1 MPYEHLTSA
10 NDERLAP
17 YARVRDADLAAWPDA
32 SAGLFMAE
40 SRAVIAAA
48 IEAGAR
54 PRSFLVSESWAGDAA
69 LLAGIAVF
77 SAAVVFAGNFAANVL
92 YGVVDPRIRK
102 GGTRA

>member
-10 NDERLAP
+10 SDARLAP

-48 IEAGAR
+48 IEAGVR
-54 PRSFLVSESWAGDAA
+54 PRS
-69 LLAGIAVF
+69 
-77 SAAVVFAGNFAANVL
+77 
-92 YGVVDPRIRK
+92 
-102 GGTRA
+102 